1 MWDRRL
7 GPPSICSRY
16 ANALNPPAKKGKM
29 REMNS
34 YTITAAPLASIGMSL
49 AANVEVVSQA
59 ATLIVQIVLAITAL
73 VGLFVG
79 GKSK

>member
-1 MWDRRL
+1 
-7 GPPSICSRY
+7 
-16 ANALNPPAKKGKM
+16 
-29 REMNS
+29 MNS